1 MVLIYSDTA
10 IPVDLLFIQAK
21 QTEGG
26 RTDRFAYSAPHCEKK
41 PLQVSLGDNCSQ
53 TFFFRSISLN
63 LLHSPLRVTQKLCTS
78 ALK

>member
-26 RTDRFAYSAPHCEKK
+26 RTDRFAYSAPHCGKK
-41 PLQVSLGDNCSQ
+41 ASSGVFGG
-53 TFFFRSISLN
+53 
-63 LLHSPLRVTQKLCTS
+63 
-78 ALK
+78 